1 MDRIA
6 AVREFNRF
14 YTRVLGLLNEGL
26 ARTPYTLTEARI
38 LFELA
43 QAGSIGVADLRT
55 RLGLDAGYLSRILAR
70 FEADR
75 LVVRERDAADARR
88 QVIRLTAAG
97 RDAFRDLDARS
108 SDDVAALLSRLSG
121 PGQDRLVGSMRT
133 IQRLLSSD
141 GTRPRIEL
149 RDLRPGD
156 LGWVVQR
163 HGELYAQEYGWN
175 QEFEALVA
183 RIVAEYVEHRDP
195 SRDRGWIAEVDG
207 EPVGSIFCV
216 HKDQRTAQLRLL
228 LVEPSARGLGLG
240 TRLVDTCLEFARTA
254 GYREMVLWTNSVLE
268 AARRIYQRAGFAL
281 VEEYPN
287 PAFGQQLT
295 AQVWR
300 RELEPVSRRSA

>member
-1 MDRIA
+1 
-6 AVREFNRF
+6 
-14 YTRVLGLLNEGL
+14 
-26 ARTPYTLTEARI
+26 
-38 LFELA
+38 
-43 QAGSIGVADLRT
+43 
-55 RLGLDAGYLSRILAR
+55 LDAGYLSRILAR

-183 RIVAEYVEHRDP
+183 RIVAE
-195 SRDRGWIAEVDG
+195 
-207 EPVGSIFCV
+207 
-216 HKDQRTAQLRLL
+216 
-228 LVEPSARGLGLG
+228 
-240 TRLVDTCLEFARTA
+240 
-254 GYREMVLWTNSVLE
+254 
-268 AARRIYQRAGFAL
+268 
-281 VEEYPN
+281 
-287 PAFGQQLT
+287 
-295 AQVWR
+295 
-300 RELEPVSRRSA
+300 